1 MFVAILVVHV
11 LVCILLILIVLL
23 QAGRGADL
31 GAAFGSV
38 GQATFSRGSSTFM
51 SKFTTGLAVVFM
63 LTSLSLAFI
72 SSEKPSQSIL
82 SPIDEAATPFEQS
95 GPIVPDVEV
104 PVQTLD
110 PTDAPPS
117 PGTFGTEETLQPADA
132 PPRSQE

>member
-38 GQATFSRGSSTFM
+38 GQATFARGSSTFM

-63 LTSLSLAFI
+63 LTSLTLAFM
-72 SSEKPSQSIL
+72 SSERPSQSIL

-104 PVQTLD
+104 PVPPPDPSEVPLVPSMPGTGETLQ
-110 PTDAPPS
+110 PTDAPP
-117 PGTFGTEETLQPADA
+117 Q
-132 PPRSQE
+132 SQD

>member
-63 LTSLSLAFI
+63 LTSLTLAFI
-72 SSEKPSQSIL
+72 SSERPSQSIL
-82 SPIDEAATPFEQS
+82 GPIDEAATPFERS

-104 PVQTLD
+104 PVQTPD
-110 PTDAPPS
+110 PAEAPLA
-117 PGTFGTEETLQPADA
+117 PGMPGTEETLQPTDA
-132 PPRSQE
+132 PPQTQD

>member
-1 MFVAILVVHV
+1 MFVPILVVHV

-38 GQATFSRGSSTFM
+38 GQATFSRGSSTFL

-95 GPIVPDVEV
+95 GPIRVY
-104 PVQTLD
+104 
-110 PTDAPPS
+110 
-117 PGTFGTEETLQPADA
+117 F
-132 PPRSQE
+132 